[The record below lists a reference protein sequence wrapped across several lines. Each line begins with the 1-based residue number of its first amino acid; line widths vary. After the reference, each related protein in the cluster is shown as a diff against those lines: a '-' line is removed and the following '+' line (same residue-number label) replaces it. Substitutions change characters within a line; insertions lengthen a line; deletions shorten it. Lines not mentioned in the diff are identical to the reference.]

1 MSVLFLKLIIF
12 IQEFIC
18 FDIDG
23 FQGEAMQIRDI
34 GLSWGVSQGSYLIK
48 VGDIQS
54 VSQIG
59 QKW

>member
-48 VGDIQS
+48 VGDI
-54 VSQIG
+54 
-59 QKW
+59 